1 MQAED
6 ERMHA
11 VLHRKMMEQD
21 PDSIFTFRTGLF
33 RFFETITGPIR
44 GRVLDIGCGNGYASI
59 YLAKHFPVDEI
70 VALEASVPAVQELL
84 PRNIRHHGVEDV
96 CRPVIGSFEKIPYEQ
111 YFDFVVAFGA
121 LHHSPNLLTT
131 FRQVAKSLKE
141 GGYLI
146 AQEPTMAD
154 TTTNADY
161 VAKYEVIE
169 DFFGFK
175 IRNGDRDD
183 HFFRECEYKTAAV
196 FGGFDIV
203 HFGRDLP
210 SAVKHDGANKGM
222 RDRVRKFG
230 RFTRSLVRK
239 PNSSAAGR
247 QFASD
252 GREVRRS
259 VFVFRKNSTP
269 YIPHVW
275 T

>member
-1 MQAED
+1 MQVED
-6 ERMHA
+6 EKLHA
-11 VLHRKMMEQD
+11 LIHRKMMEQN
-21 PDSIFTFRTGLF
+21 PGSIFTFRTGLF

-59 YLAKHFPVDEI
+59 YLAKHFPVEEV
-70 VALEASVPAVQELL
+70 VALEAYVPAVQELL
-84 PRNIRHHGVEDV
+84 PRNIRHHGVETV
-96 CRPVIGSFEKIPYEQ
+96 CRPVVGSFEQIPYEW

-121 LHHSPNLLTT
+121 LHHSSNLLTT
-131 FRQVAKSLKE
+131 FRQAAKSLKE

-154 TTTNADY
+154 TTTNVDY
-161 VAKYEVIE
+161 VRKYDVIE

-196 FGGFDIV
+196 FSGFDII
-203 HFGRDLP
+203 HFSRDLP
-210 SAVKHDGANKGM
+210 PGIKPASADKGPRGM
-222 RDRVRKFG
+222 AR
-230 RFTRSLVRK
+230 RFKRYVRSLMRK
-239 PNSSAAGR
+239 PEAAR
-247 QFASD
+247 QAGSE

-259 VFVFRKNSTP
+259 IFVFRKNSTP
-269 YIPHVW
+269 YIPHAW

>member
-1 MQAED
+1 MQVED
-6 ERMHA
+6 EKMHA

-21 PDSIFTFRTGLF
+21 PDSIFTFRVRLF
-33 RFFETITGPIR
+33 RFFEMITGPIR

-59 YLAKHFPVDEI
+59 YLAKHFPVEEV
-70 VALEASVPAVQELL
+70 VALEASLPAVQELI

-96 CRPVIGSFEKIPYEQ
+96 CKPVSGSFEQIPYER
-111 YFDFVVAFGA
+111 YFDFVIAFGA
-121 LHHSPNLLTT
+121 LHHSRNLLTS

-154 TTTNADY
+154 ATTNQDY
-161 VAKYEVIE
+161 VYKYEMIE

-196 FGGFDIV
+196 FSGFDIV

-210 SAVKHDGANKGM
+210 QGVKPARAGM
-222 RDRVRKFG
+222 RMRNVVRKAA
-230 RFTRSLVRK
+230 RFVRGLVGK
-239 PNSSAAGR
+239 PDTSVAAR
-247 QFASD
+247 PSASD
-252 GREVRRS
+252 GREVNRS
-259 VFVFRKNSTP
+259 VFVFKKSSTP

-275 T
+275 S